1 MSKYH
6 RAIMG
11 RVVRFMRT
19 IFIAR
24 RKRIDLY
31 FPAVSGSLPVS
42 SPAIRGAQTLL
53 ELRGIAA
60 KWNIAYT
67 LFDLLALHT
76 RRSARVSLYVQPDLA
91 ITLPPKSTEF
101 TALRS
106 INEHVE
112 AKGRSQQ
119 LFVL

>member
-1 MSKYH
+1 ME
-6 RAIMG
+6 
-11 RVVRFMRT
+11 RVVPFSSPEENAS
-19 IFIAR
+19 ISI
-24 RKRIDLY
+24 

-60 KWNIAYT
+60 KWNINKFAYT

-76 RRSARVSLYVQPDLA
+76 RRSARVLLYVQPDLA

-106 INEHVE
+106 INEHGE